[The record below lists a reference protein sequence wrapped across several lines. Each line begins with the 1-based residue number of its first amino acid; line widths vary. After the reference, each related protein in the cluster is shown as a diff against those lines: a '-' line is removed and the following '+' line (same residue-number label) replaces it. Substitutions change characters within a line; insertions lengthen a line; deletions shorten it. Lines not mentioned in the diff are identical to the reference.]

1 MVAGILVWSLEFGV
15 WSLECGLGVQ
25 VGSAGLECWENS
37 SSMPHLAKRA
47 SRIDCPPKHQQ
58 VSKLSQPCHPDR
70 AQRRVIS

>member
-1 MVAGILVWSLEFGV
+1 MEFGVWSLEFGV
-15 WSLECGLGVQ
+15 WSADLECRLGVR
-25 VGSAGLECWENS
+25 VWSAALEYWENS

-47 SRIDCPPKHQQ
+47 SRIGCPPKHQQ